1 MPILKTIKLYVD
13 LENENIFKT
22 VILKSI
28 NLYFM
33 FKANK
38 LLCCPYVL
46 LKNAPYNI
54 NQHSTLAQ
62 QGVFLKMLCICIY
75 KYIVTNNTLFQS
87 KKI

>member
-46 LKNAPYNI
+46 LKNAPYTYKPA
-54 NQHSTLAQ
+54 QHAGTAR
-62 QGVFLKMLCICIY
+62 CIFENALY
-75 KYIVTNNTLFQS
+75 MYI
-87 KKI
+87 